1 MTHPQ
6 DFTGLRDTVDQ
17 CAVSSTAWGHAN
29 EGPTWE
35 NAAFST
41 IHTAYYCYW
50 SYLLNTKK
58 S

>member
-1 MTHPQ
+1 MNPPQ
-6 DFTGLRDTVDQ
+6 VLSGRRSTVDD
-17 CAVSSTAWGHAN
+17 CAVSSTAWGRVNAD
-29 EGPTWE
+29 PTWE

>member
-1 MTHPQ
+1 MIRPQ
-6 DFTGLRDTVDQ
+6 ALSGRRTTVDQ
-17 CAVSSTAWGHAN
+17 CAVSSTAWGHAIAD
-29 EGPTWE
+29 PTCE